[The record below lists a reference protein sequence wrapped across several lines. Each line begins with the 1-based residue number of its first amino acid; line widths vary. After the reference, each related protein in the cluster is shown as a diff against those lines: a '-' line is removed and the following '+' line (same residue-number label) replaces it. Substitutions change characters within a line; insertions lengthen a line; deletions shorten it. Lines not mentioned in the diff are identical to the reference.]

1 MREVRIARVVGFQ
14 GISDRTPARNPLMQV
29 ALALEGV
36 KFGGGT
42 VRHRVHTVFRWSLV
56 VRLHYDGQEGRRDVL
71 GALGGLRG
79 GRGGLP
85 RA

>member
-1 MREVRIARVVGFQ
+1 ML
-14 GISDRTPARNPLMQV
+14 T
-29 ALALEGV
+29 LALCSACMHMCV
-36 KFGGGT
+36 ILTDDFAM
-42 VRHRVHTVFRWSLV
+42 VFRWTLGL
-56 VRLHYDGQEGRRDVL
+56 RLHYDGQEGRRDVL

>member
-1 MREVRIARVVGFQ
+1 MTDDFA
-14 GISDRTPARNPLMQV
+14 M
-29 ALALEGV
+29 
-36 KFGGGT
+36 
-42 VRHRVHTVFRWSLV
+42 VFRWTLGL
-56 VRLHYDGQEGRRDVL
+56 RLHYDDYDGQEGRRDVL